1 MLTEDY
7 FMRMINQMLAV
18 LTQILYHTEVG
29 QHQEAQTLIDQ
40 SLEQLLGIRPNLLK
54 QMDEK
59 SILQLLTTQGE
70 LDPDRI
76 VIVADLYKMEGDLFA
91 KQTRKPEALQDYQRA
106 LKFYLEI
113 SLSSANQDHYNIEY
127 KVNDLTTKLS
137 GVELPVEVMFQL
149 FDYYEMRGDYA
160 KVDEQASCILKSQGL
175 EQEMLPELIAF
186 YEKML
191 GLDEIEIQKSGIS
204 KRVLEQRL
212 FDLNERWL
220 GID

>member
-59 SILQLLTTQGE
+59 SILQLLTTLGE

-76 VIVADLYKMEGDLFA
+76 VMVADLYKMEGDLFE

-106 LKFYLEI
+106 LIFYLEI
-113 SLSSANQDHYNIEY
+113 SRSSANQDHYNIEF

-212 FDLNERWL
+212 SDLNERWL